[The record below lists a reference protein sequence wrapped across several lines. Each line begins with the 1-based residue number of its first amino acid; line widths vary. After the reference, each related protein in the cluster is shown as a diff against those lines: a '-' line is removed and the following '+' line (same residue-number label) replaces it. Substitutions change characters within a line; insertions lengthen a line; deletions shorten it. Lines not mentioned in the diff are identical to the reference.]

1 MYFSSNKKQC
11 TLLMLV
17 GLKGVGKT
25 FIGSVLEKYLDV
37 KFLRIEPI
45 FLEVMGVEPELQG
58 IALEKTRIPNCVNRT
73 RSVSTTIPHPLY

>member
-1 MYFSSNKKQC
+1 
-11 TLLMLV
+11 MLV

-45 FLEVMGVEPELQG
+45 FLEVMRLAPEL
-58 IALEKTRIPNCVNRT
+58 
-73 RSVSTTIPHPLY
+73 